1 MSPRTITTIAAAGLI
16 TLSVLSG
23 AGPANAQNTD
33 PSDPSITLEGEFGG
47 GDANQIPD
55 AYVIPDSGSGQ
66 ATEPYVGGGEI
77 QYETEDGTPLNLQNA
92 DGTPLDITAIPPG
105 GSVEIYGPGAGY
117 GPGESPQTPGTQQ
130 IPGGAPQSEVSV
142 PVITAEEMAA
152 VEKSQKEFGDMVL
165 LALIGFSL
173 MVVTAVVL
181 TIREVRKRRRKKREA
196 FADEPA
202 TINP

>member
-1 MSPRTITTIAAAGLI
+1 MSRRTITTIAAAGLI
-16 TLSVLSG
+16 TLSVFSG

-47 GDANQIPD
+47 GANQIPD
-55 AYVIPDSGSGQ
+55 AYTIPDSGSGQ

-105 GSVEIYGPGAGY
+105 GSVEIYGPAEGY
-117 GPGESPQTPGTQQ
+117 GPGEAPQLPGKQQ

-152 VEKSQKEFGDMVL
+152 VEKSQKEFADMVL

-173 MVVTAVVL
+173 LVVTAVVL
-181 TIREVRKRRRKKREA
+181 TIREVRKRRNKKRNA
-196 FADEPA
+196 LADEP
-202 TINP
+202 TTVTP